1 MTRHDPGRRPDL
13 VTEALVH
20 RGLVR
25 PDEEDDRSRDVLSGG
40 RAAGAPRTDAER
52 FASDDE
58 LVGAGPDEEEDFVYG
73 RTTGGGTG
81 GSAA

>member
-1 MTRHDPGRRPDL
+1 MNRHDPTRRPDL

-20 RGLVR
+20 RGLVQ
-25 PDEEDDRSRDVLSGG
+25 PDADDEERRQRDVLSGG
-40 RAAGAPRTDAER
+40 RASGAPKTDVER
-52 FASDDE
+52 FANDNE

-73 RTTGGGTG
+73 RSRDD